1 MKYNNNIEELKNAE
15 NFTKFKCKIKDFS
28 YADESRAV
36 KENENY
42 IFVLKAKSRKYGNR
56 YLIDDFIK
64 RFDFTIG
71 NTKNEKNETTIWHNR
86 LKRAIK
92 CMEQSGLW
100 ETIKQKY
107 QNLLTITHEEKQAI
121 YDLYWQEHMNN
132 TKGLIDLLKDKYSFM
147 IKTNKNNEEYIDTD
161 YIWELSECKLKSMY
175 FGKFDNET
183 EKQTIKEKIQ
193 NNENYSTWHRTNY
206 DTSFEYNA
214 EKKMAWYS
222 EEYKNCRNGHYYFA
236 LDNSTALF
244 CEND

>member
-1 MKYNNNIEELKNAE
+1 
-15 NFTKFKCKIKDFS
+15 
-28 YADESRAV
+28 
-36 KENENY
+36 
-42 IFVLKAKSRKYGNR
+42 
-56 YLIDDFIK
+56 
-64 RFDFTIG
+64 
-71 NTKNEKNETTIWHNR
+71 
-86 LKRAIK
+86 
-92 CMEQSGLW
+92 
-100 ETIKQKY
+100 
-107 QNLLTITHEEKQAI
+107 
-121 YDLYWQEHMNN
+121 MNN

-147 IKTNKNNEEYIDTD
+147 IKTNENNEEYIDTD

-222 EEYKNCRNGHYYFA
+222 EEYKNCGNGHYYFA